1 MEKLIFIGLFIG
13 LGNLITVIGFIFI
26 RININ
31 KTQKEQYLEDQ
42 EQMEYLKK
50 YRIKKIQKKSKKLK
64 ISKMKNSIKEES

>member
-26 RININ
+26 RINKN

-64 ISKMKNSIKEES
+64 ISKMKNLIKEES

>member
-26 RININ
+26 RINKN